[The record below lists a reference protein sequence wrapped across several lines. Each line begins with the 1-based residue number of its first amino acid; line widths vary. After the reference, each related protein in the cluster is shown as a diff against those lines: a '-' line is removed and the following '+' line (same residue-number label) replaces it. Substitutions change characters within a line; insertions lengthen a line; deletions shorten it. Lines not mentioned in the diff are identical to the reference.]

1 MLLLIGEPMT
11 QEEAVEW
18 LTAVNGQLYKSSLTI
33 NKPESWV
40 AVVRT
45 ESSATERAKL
55 IIALGETMQD
65 ATSAAI
71 SQWRDLSGKH

>member
-1 MLLLIGEPMT
+1 MT

-33 NKPESWV
+33 DKPESWV

-45 ESSATERAKL
+45 ESSTSENAKL

-71 SQWRDLSGKH
+71 SQWRDLRGEH